1 LYNHAPKDY
10 ICPLCLLVQGVENEH
25 NHIKR
30 TDLVYQNDQVT
41 SFIGIRKWPNN
52 VGHVLTIP
60 NEHFENIYDLPIRVS
75 VEIQKTAKA
84 IALAMKDVYSCDGV
98 MLLQRNEPAG
108 EQRTW
113 HYHLHVIPR
122 YENDNLHLS
131 QRQPFPAD
139 ERAEYAL
146 RLGAKLKTGL
156 PRNLLQVEWPLG

>member
-1 LYNHAPKDY
+1 MYNHAPKGY
-10 ICPLCLLVQGVENEH
+10 ICPFCLLVQGVENEH
-25 NHIKR
+25 NSIKQ

-60 NEHFENIYDLPIRVS
+60 NEHFENIYDSPIGIS
-75 VEIQKTAKA
+75 VEIQKAAKA

-113 HYHLHVIPR
+113 HYHLHTLPR
-122 YENDNLHLS
+122 YENDNWHLS
-131 QRQPFPAD
+131 QRQPFPAN

-146 RLGAKLKTGL
+146 GLRAKLQSGSIDL
-156 PRNLLQVEWPLG
+156 HRE